1 MANPQLSLQK
11 NFNTALRGITK
22 YNNHQPTNATFHNL
36 CTDNKI
42 PLGTKQLLGLN
53 LKFCLAPKKLQN
65 TIPNTIRRM
74 AYNIRTMY
82 HLKECGATNNE
93 DYIKQIYIKNKT
105 WNPPPAPTQIEDK
118 LTEFEKSLHS
128 EHHSRVTKTSKIN
141 LNNLTLPQRQTL
153 ALLKGNTN
161 FTIKPTD
168 KNLGP
173 VIMDTAKYIEQVLKE
188 HLLTKDYLQLSPTEA
203 KHKMEDLKV
212 TLKALLQEHQHNLS
226 KPELIYFQR
235 SLQLFHRLPVFYGL
249 PKVHKSPMMLRP
261 VVSSCGSL
269 LSIFS
274 TWLDFKMK
282 ELLPFIKSHL
292 KNSTSLINDLRDLH
306 IPQDALLFSA
316 DATSMYTNI
325 DTATALQSIEELILT
340 HQHCLPHNFPKN
352 LFLRVLQLVMDNNIF
367 SFGSSYWLQLSGT
380 AMGTPAAC
388 AYATISYGH
397 FENSTLLTE
406 FSSNLLYY
414 KRYIDDV
421 FGIWL
426 PPNSNKDSTWT
437 SFEKTLNNWGNLKW
451 VVEKPSSKT
460 TFLDLNI
467 YIQNSRIVTTTYQ
480 KDLNLYLYIPPGS
493 AHPPGCLK
501 GLINGELRRY
511 WTQNPNIEDYQAI
524 LSKFITRLLD
534 RGHTI
539 DSLKPILLQAAARL
553 NQSSRARIN
562 NDNSN
567 TLYIHWAYQ
576 PNGLQQKDIRDR
588 YNAILQPHLNY
599 DHMQIAIARPRNL
612 KDTLTRSALTIPPH
626 MDLGNLI
633 QQYATE
639 PHQT

>member
-1 MANPQLSLQK
+1 MEFATNNPPKNNIQKKVTATKTTYIKRGKKQQSIPFNQTLFHTKQHCLFNYGFMANPQLSLQK

-22 YNNHQPTNATFHNL
+22 YNKHQPANATFHNL
-36 CTDNKI
+36 FTDNKI
-42 PLGTKQLLGLN
+42 PLGIKQLLGLN

-82 HLKECGATNNE
+82 HLKECGATNDE

-105 WNPPPAPTQIEDK
+105 WNPPPAPIQIEDK
-118 LTEFEKSLHS
+118 LTEFEESLHF
-128 EHHSRVTKTSKIN
+128 EHQSQVAKTSKIN
-141 LNNLTLPQRQTL
+141 LNNLTLPQQQTL

-173 VIMDTAKYIEQVLKE
+173 VIMDTSKYIEQVLKE

-226 KPELIYFQR
+226 KPELIYVQR
-235 SLQLFHRLPVFYGL
+235 TLQLFHRLPVFYGL
-249 PKVHKSPMMLRP
+249 PKVHKNPMMLHP
-261 VVSSCGSL
+261 VVSGCGSL
-269 LSIFS
+269 LPIFY

-282 ELLPFIKSHL
+282 ELLPFIKSYL
-292 KNSTSLINDLRDLH
+292 KKSTSVINDLQDLH
-306 IPQDALLFSA
+306 IPQDALLFSV

-325 DTATALQSIEELILT
+325 DTATGLQSVEKLIVA

-388 AYATISYGH
+388 AYAAISYGH
-397 FENSTLLTE
+397 FENSTLLTK

-426 PPNSNKDSTWT
+426 SPDSNKDSTWT
-437 SFEKTLNNWGNLKW
+437 SFNETLNNWEALKW
-451 VVEKPSSKT
+451 VVENPSSKT
-460 TFLDLNI
+460 TFLETFPFK
-467 YIQNSRIVTTTYQ
+467 IQELSPPPIKKTLTCICTSPRMPKGTHQWRIT
-480 KDLNLYLYIPPGS
+480 S
-493 AHPPGCLK
+493 
-501 GLINGELRRY
+501 
-511 WTQNPNIEDYQAI
+511 
-524 LSKFITRLLD
+524 LLD
-534 RGHTI
+534 T
-539 DSLKPILLQAAARL
+539 KPE
-553 NQSSRARIN
+553 
-562 NDNSN
+562 
-567 TLYIHWAYQ
+567 H
-576 PNGLQQKDIRDR
+576 
-588 YNAILQPHLNY
+588 
-599 DHMQIAIARPRNL
+599 
-612 KDTLTRSALTIPPH
+612 
-626 MDLGNLI
+626 
-633 QQYATE
+633 
-639 PHQT
+639 